1 MKKFKFIAVIF
12 SFMLCFNSYS
22 KVLYV
27 SDNIYIFT
35 HSGPSSKYRIVG
47 RIKVGDKV
55 DLLQYNKAAKF
66 MEVKYQGNKKGWVAE
81 SNLQELLPAQTLIP
95 ALKAQLSATN
105 KKLST
110 ILDDNKASQSNNLN
124 KLASQKTLIKT
135 LQVENATLQK
145 SVLSLKSKN
154 LAADLL
160 QATRDERIKMEW
172 MINGGGVL
180 FFGLILGIIIPRLPR
195 RKKKKDNW

>member
-1 MKKFKFIAVIF
+1 
-12 SFMLCFNSYS
+12 MLCFNSYA

-27 SDNIYIFT
+27 SDNLYIFT

-47 RIKVGDKV
+47 KIKSGEKV
-55 DLLQYNKAAKF
+55 YLIQDNKEAKF
-66 MEVKYQGNKKGWVAE
+66 MKVNYQNNKKGWVAE
-81 SNLQELLPAQTLIP
+81 SNLQEQLPAKTLIP
-95 ALKAQLSATN
+95 ALKEQLSATN

-110 ILDDNKASQSNNLN
+110 ILDDNKTSQNYNLN
-124 KLASQKTLIKT
+124 KVASQKTLIKT

-154 LAADLL
+154 LAVDLL
-160 QATRDERIKMEW
+160 QATKDERIKMEW

-180 FFGLILGIIIPRLPR
+180 FFGLILGLIIPRLPR